1 MSFDPQISLGSHTIT
16 LTRIMMNITNNKPK
30 NNYGRRKSRFT
41 YCNVFALMSKMKTIE
56 HEFLNNNTG
65 YDKLHANSC

>member
-1 MSFDPQISLGSHTIT
+1 MDAEKKG
-16 LTRIMMNITNNKPK
+16 
-30 NNYGRRKSRFT
+30 RFT

-65 YDKLHANSC
+65 YEIGANFMHLLNSCW